1 MAEEENTNP
10 ESSESAENITETSS
24 EEASTNAGLEALSI
38 LKEEPIVRP
47 RESPL

>member
-38 LKEEPIVRP
+38 LKEEPIVEAP
-47 RESPL
+47 R